1 MEKPKL
7 LKNSLLPFQKK
18 NLIKRYCKWF
28 ENVMKLELDFCKIS
42 LWSSLLP
49 VCFLTFKLKYISFM
63 YIQFFNY
70 LINVWIKADLFSLIA
85 KSWNFFFLKRERKN
99 SCRKLYVRWM
109 NGKKLKKISRQNIER
124 KNHNG
129 KNETAVLLISEY

>member
-7 LKNSLLPFQKK
+7 LKNSLLPIEKK
-18 NLIKRYCKWF
+18 NLFKRFCKWF
-28 ENVMKLELDFCKIS
+28 ENVKKLELDFCKIS
-42 LWSSLLP
+42 LWSSLL
-49 VCFLTFKLKYISFM
+49 VCFLTFKLKYISFR

-85 KSWNFFFLKRERKN
+85 KSWNFFFWKGSEKIVVGSCTCVEWTER
-99 SCRKLYVRWM
+99 SW
-109 NGKKLKKISRQNIER
+109 KKFLVKISRK